1 VATRKE
7 EREELNRRDAIKIGM
22 IAGIGLPVD
31 ALGTSKFGAPTS
43 ERLRSERK
51 RDKAMT
57 KLIGIEEHFVTADIR
72 AAWAASAI
80 GEEGTGGFDLGDIGE
95 RLDNLAEQRLALMD
109 ESGIDVQVVSV
120 TTPALHNLEPEESVT
135 LARRTNDLVAAV
147 VAKFPTRFQGFAT
160 LPTAAPE
167 EAAIEL
173 ERGVTRLGLMGSM
186 LCGRTR
192 EKNLDHPDFFSMFE
206 TAARLGV
213 PLFVHP
219 QIPQRAVRDVYYSG
233 FSDQIDTAFAAFGLG
248 WHYEAGIQFVRLI
261 LAGVFDKYPDLQI
274 ILGHWGE
281 VVLFYL
287 ERLGSLARVTK
298 LQRPIADYFKQNLYV
313 TPSGMW
319 SQSYL
324 QRSLEVVGPERI
336 LFSTDYPYQY
346 RPGRPGRFFIEGA
359 TLSPDQKELFAHGNW
374 ERLTKPIRRS

>member
-1 VATRKE
+1 VVMKSLA
-7 EREELNRRDAIKIGM
+7 
-22 IAGIGLPVD
+22 
-31 ALGTSKFGAPTS
+31 
-43 ERLRSERK
+43 
-51 RDKAMT
+51 RDKG
-57 KLIGIEEHFVTADIR
+57 KWPVKIIGIEEHFVTADIR
-72 AAWAASAI
+72 AAWAASPI
-80 GEEGTGGFDLGDIGE
+80 GQEGTAGFDRGEIEE
-95 RLDNLAEQRLALMD
+95 RLDDLGEQRLALMD
-109 ESGIDVQVVSV
+109 ESGVDVQVLSV

-135 LARRTNDLVAAV
+135 LARRTNDLV
-147 VAKFPTRFQGFAT
+147 VATIAKYPTRFQGFAT
-160 LPTAAPE
+160 LPTAAPQ
-167 EAAIEL
+167 EAATEL
-173 ERGVTRLGLMGSM
+173 ERAVTRLGLVGTM

-192 EKNLDHPDFFSMFE
+192 EKNLDHPDFLPMFE

-219 QIPQRAVRDVYYSG
+219 QIPQRAVREVYYSG
-233 FSDQIDTAFAAFGLG
+233 FGDQIDTAFATFALG

-287 ERLGSLARVTK
+287 ERLKSLARVAH
-298 LQRPIADYFKQNLYV
+298 LQRPVADYIRQNLYV

-324 QRSLEVVGPERI
+324 QRTLELVGPKRI

-346 RPGRPGRFFIEGA
+346 RPGGPGRSFIEEA
-359 TLSPDQKELFAHGNW
+359 ALSPEQMELFAHGNW
-374 ERLTKPIRRS
+374 ERLIGSIRQT